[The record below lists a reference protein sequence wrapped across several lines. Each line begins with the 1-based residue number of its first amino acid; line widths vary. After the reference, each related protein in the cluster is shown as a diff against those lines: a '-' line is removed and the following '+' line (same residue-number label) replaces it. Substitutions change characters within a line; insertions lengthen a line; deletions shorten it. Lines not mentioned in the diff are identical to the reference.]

1 MNAENNHKVE
11 HLELYSDIFA
21 FQAVE
26 NHIDLKRMIGDAAN
40 TLHVTVLHHNIEPD
54 DEEKGRTFLMVKGK
68 STQGLDCI
76 LLKNGVFTISIPEF
90 ASETD
95 VLLCYALLR
104 EAKKQCESMLIFQN
118 DDKTIADLS
127 EDAERE
133 TYFYR
138 LDNMAKV
145 IEQQDDHIGLSGIN
159 HQFHIFPE
167 YIKQQQPHAKP
178 QDRTYQAYRDFT
190 SVEWDYEDYP
200 SVDLAKITDPS
211 GEEYTARFVS
221 NRKCFVGVCQ
231 KVVLCGDEGVKITK
245 AEDFLKAT
253 AGKAYIHRLDY
264 AQFVLDPMPDE
275 EWKLFMDRM
284 PGDYIT
290 RPKTYILRW
299 NPTISS
305 FKLEHYR
312 KACAYPDG
320 FSMNWSIYEWEK
332 AKKGDR
338 FYMERLGDDG
348 KGIVFRGQFTSDP
361 YLSEDWAGTSK
372 KRYYVDIDC
381 FDASPADGHPCIT
394 IDELKSIL
402 PEINWD
408 RGHSGQL
415 LTESQA
421 QKLDELWD
429 KKA

>member
-1 MNAENNHKVE
+1 MSTEIIHKVK
-11 HLELYSDIFA
+11 HLELYSDAFA
-21 FQAVE
+21 FQAME
-26 NHIDLKRMIGDAAN
+26 NHIDLKRMISDAAN

-54 DEEKGRTFLMVKGK
+54 DEEKGRTILMVKGK

-76 LLKNGVFTISIPEF
+76 LLKNGVFTITISEF
-90 ASETD
+90 ASKID
-95 VLLCYALLR
+95 VLLCYELLK

-159 HQFHIFPE
+159 NQFHIFPD

-178 QDRTYQAYRDFT
+178 EDWTYQAYKDFA

-211 GEEYTARFVS
+211 GEEFTARFVS

-231 KVVLCGDEGVKITK
+231 KVVLCGDERVKITK
-245 AEDFLKAT
+245 AEDFFKAT
-253 AGKAYIHRLDY
+253 AGNTHIRRLDY
-264 AQFVLDPMPDE
+264 AQFVLDSMPDE

-290 RPKTYILRW
+290 HPQTYILRW
-299 NPTISS
+299 SPTISS

-312 KACAYPDG
+312 KACTYPEG

-381 FDASPADGHPCIT
+381 FDATPADGQPRIT

-408 RGHSGQL
+408 RGHS
-415 LTESQA
+415 
-421 QKLDELWD
+421 
-429 KKA
+429 

>member
-1 MNAENNHKVE
+1 MGMSTEIIHKVK
-11 HLELYSDIFA
+11 HLELYSDAFA
-21 FQAVE
+21 FQAME
-26 NHIDLKRMIGDAAN
+26 NHIDLKRMISDAAN

-54 DEEKGRTFLMVKGK
+54 DEEKGRTILMVKGK

-76 LLKNGVFTISIPEF
+76 LLKNGVFTITISEF
-90 ASETD
+90 ASKID
-95 VLLCYALLR
+95 VLLCYELLK

-159 HQFHIFPE
+159 NQFHIFPD

-178 QDRTYQAYRDFT
+178 EDWTYQAYKDFA

-211 GEEYTARFVS
+211 GEEFTARFVS

-231 KVVLCGDEGVKITK
+231 KVVLCGDERVKITK
-245 AEDFLKAT
+245 AEDFFKAT
-253 AGKAYIHRLDY
+253 AGNTHIRRLDY
-264 AQFVLDPMPDE
+264 AQFVLDSMPDE

-290 RPKTYILRW
+290 HPQTYILRW
-299 NPTISS
+299 SPTISS

-312 KACAYPDG
+312 KACTYPEG

-381 FDASPADGHPCIT
+381 FDATPADGQPRIT

-408 RGHSGQL
+408 RGHS
-415 LTESQA
+415 
-421 QKLDELWD
+421 
-429 KKA
+429 